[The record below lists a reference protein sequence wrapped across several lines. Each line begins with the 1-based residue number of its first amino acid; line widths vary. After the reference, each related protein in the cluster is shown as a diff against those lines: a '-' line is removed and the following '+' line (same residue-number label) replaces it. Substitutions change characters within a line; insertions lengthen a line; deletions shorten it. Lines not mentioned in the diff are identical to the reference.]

1 METRVGVSMKP
12 ADLSKL
18 LTKLAI
24 FGVVYFAA
32 VRLSIETVDPTL
44 IWPASG
50 IALAA
55 ILRWGPVTLLATI
68 PAHLLAH
75 LAAGLLPSF
84 SALAAASIGA
94 QVALAAWL
102 LGRLHFDRAFG
113 STRDVIAFVGV
124 GVVAAPGIGA
134 AIGTLGLGVSGQVPW
149 NEVLDSFWI
158 WWTGNGVGTLVV
170 APLLLTGDRI
180 AATLR
185 GGASIAEAALVTAVL
200 LAVAIAVFGPW
211 PGLGAANQPI
221 SFAVFPVMA
230 WAAFRL
236 GPAGA
241 AAANAFVAAVAV
253 WGTLGGNGP
262 FARASQEETFL
273 FTWVFLPL
281 SSAASLALAA
291 LVAARDRSER
301 RLQMTYEALQTIEE
315 ATQAGS
321 WIWRP
326 DLSQLIGSKRQRKLH
341 GVGANS
347 DAVPQELV
355 LASIHPEDRRRVV
368 REFAAAWE
376 SRGQIQTEYR
386 VVLSNARIRWLA
398 ASGGCVPV
406 DPARPIGPVQMI
418 GVHVDITERKQME
431 AAVRRGERLASLGT
445 FAAGVAHELNN
456 PLGTILLAA
465 ESARSDAPDRGF
477 VRRALDDIVDDAR
490 RAAHIVRSVLRFAK
504 EEATER
510 TLLDLRSCLPQAL
523 DLTRSYCREKG
534 VALEADIAN
543 SRLEVLANVTEIEQ
557 LMQNL
562 VRNAAEACD
571 PGGSVRVEA
580 KRDGEEILVTVA
592 DDGRGMTPEEIE
604 RAFDPFYTTRTREGG
619 SGLGLS
625 ICHGIARAHDG
636 RIEIESTPGYGTRVR
651 IRLPCADR
659 AALRTKGAGDGATS
673 RG

>member
-1 METRVGVSMKP
+1 MKP
-12 ADLSKL
+12 AALPKH
-18 LTKLAI
+18 LTRLAAL
-24 FGVVYFAA
+24 GAVYFAA
-32 VRLSIETVDPTL
+32 VLLSAETIDPTV

-55 ILRWGPVTLLATI
+55 ILRWGPVTLLAII

-75 LAAGLLPSF
+75 LAEGLLPSF
-84 SALAAASIGA
+84 SALAAASVGA
-94 QVALAAWL
+94 EVAFAAWL
-102 LGRLHFDRAFG
+102 LRRLHFDRAFAT
-113 STRDVIAFVGV
+113 TRDVVCFVGV
-124 GVVAAPGIGA
+124 GVAAAPGIGA
-134 AIGTLGLGVSGQVPW
+134 AIGALGLGVTGQIPW
-149 NEVLDSFWI
+149 SEVIDSFWI
-158 WWTGNGVGTLVV
+158 WWTGDGVGILVV
-170 APLLLTGDRI
+170 APILLTGDRI
-180 AATLR
+180 APVLR
-185 GGASIAEAALVTAVL
+185 DGASMAEAALVTGVL
-200 LAVAIAVFGPW
+200 LAVAVAVFGPW

-221 SFAVFPVMA
+221 SFAVFPVVA

-236 GPAGA
+236 GTAGA
-241 AAANAFVAAVAV
+241 AAANALVAGVAI
-253 WGTLGGNGP
+253 WGALGGNGP
-262 FARASQEETFL
+262 FARDSQEESFL
-273 FTWVFLPL
+273 FTWAFLSL
-281 SSAASLALAA
+281 SSVASLALAA
-291 LVAARDRSER
+291 LVAARDRNER
-301 RLQMTYEALQTIEE
+301 RLQTTYEALQTIEE

-326 DLSQLIGSKRQRKLH
+326 ELNQHIGSQRQRQLH
-341 GVGANS
+341 GVDAYANPI
-347 DAVPQELV
+347 PQELL

-368 REFAAAWE
+368 RDFTAAWE
-376 SRGQIQTEYR
+376 SRGRIQTEYR
-386 VVLSNARIRWLA
+386 AVLPDARVRWLS

-406 DPARPIGPVQMI
+406 DPNRPMGPFQMV

-465 ESARSDAPDRGF
+465 ESVRSSAPDRGV
-477 VRRALDDIVDDAR
+477 VRDALDDIAEDAR

-510 TLLDLRSCLPQAL
+510 TLLDLRACLPHAI

-534 VALEADIAN
+534 IALEADIAT
-543 SRLEVLANVTEIEQ
+543 SRLEVLANATEIEQ
-557 LMQNL
+557 LVQNL

-571 PGGSVRVEA
+571 PGGTVRVEA
-580 KRDGEEILVTVA
+580 GRAGEEILVTVS
-592 DDGRGMTPEEIE
+592 DDGRGMTPEELE

-659 AALRTKGAGDGATS
+659 TTGASDGATS